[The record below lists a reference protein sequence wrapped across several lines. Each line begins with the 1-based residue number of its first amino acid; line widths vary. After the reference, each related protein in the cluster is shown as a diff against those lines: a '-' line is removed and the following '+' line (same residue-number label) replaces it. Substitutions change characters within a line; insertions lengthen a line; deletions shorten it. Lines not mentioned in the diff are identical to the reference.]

1 MKKITFFTLLVLM
14 IGVAAVACS
23 NSNGDNKDNKKVK
36 VYTTV
41 YPLTSFVEQIGG
53 EHVDVKSIYPAGTD
67 LHSYEPTQKDILKAS
82 KADFFVY
89 TGDDLDPVAKKVA
102 GTIKDKDKKLSL
114 QTHIKQNELLSDH
127 DDDEHEHEHGHGGE
141 EHHHGKYDPHI
152 WLDPVL
158 DKQFSKNIKDKL
170 IAQDPKHKKEYE
182 ENYKKLAQDLTKI
195 DEQLTAN
202 TKDKQNNVAYISHDS
217 IGYLAKRYGFKQEGI
232 QNMNAEDPSQKDLT
246 KIVHD
251 IKSHKVKYILLE
263 ENVSTKVTDTV
274 RKETDA
280 KPVKF
285 NNMESVSSKQLKDKD
300 VTYQS
305 IMRENI
311 KSLDKALQD
320 S

>member
-1 MKKITFFTLLVLM
+1 MKKITLLTLLVLM
-14 IGVAAVACS
+14 IGVAVAACS
-23 NSNGDNKDNKKVK
+23 NSSDDKENKKVK

-53 EHVDVKSIYPAGTD
+53 KHVEVKSIYPAGTD
-67 LHSYEPTQKDILKAS
+67 LHNYEPTQKDILKAS

-89 TGDDLDPVAKKVA
+89 TGKDLDPVAKKVA
-102 GTIKDKDKKLSL
+102 STIKDKDKKLSL
-114 QTHIKQNELLSDH
+114 QSHLKQSDLITEH
-127 DDDEHEHEHGHGGE
+127 DEDEHDHEHDGE

-182 ENYKKLAQDLTKI
+182 QNYKKLAEDLSKI
-195 DEQLTAN
+195 DEKLTAI
-202 TKDKQNNVAYISHDS
+202 TKDKQNHVAYISHDS
-217 IGYLAKRYGFKQEGI
+217 IGYLAKRYGFKQKGV

-246 KIVHD
+246 KIVQD

-263 ENVSTKVTDTV
+263 DNVSTKVTDTV
-274 RKETDA
+274 RKETEA

-285 NNMESVSSKQLKDKD
+285 NNMESLSSKQLKEKD
-300 VTYQS
+300 ITYQS
-305 IMRENI
+305 IMKKNI
-311 KSLDKALQD
+311 ESLEKALQ
-320 S
+320 SS

>member
-1 MKKITFFTLLVLM
+1 MKKITLLTLLVLM
-14 IGVAAVACS
+14 IGVAIAACS
-23 NSNGDNKDNKKVK
+23 NSSDDKENKKVK

-53 EHVDVKSIYPAGTD
+53 KHVEVKSIYPAGTD
-67 LHSYEPTQKDILKAS
+67 LHNYEPTQKDILKAS

-89 TGDDLDPVAKKVA
+89 TGKDLDPVAKKVA
-102 GTIKDKDKKLSL
+102 STIKDKDKKLSL
-114 QTHIKQNELLSDH
+114 QSHLKQSDLITEH
-127 DDDEHEHEHGHGGE
+127 DEDEHDHEHDGE

-182 ENYKKLAQDLTKI
+182 QNYKKLAEDLTKI
-195 DEQLTAN
+195 DEKLTAI
-202 TKDKQNNVAYISHDS
+202 TKDKQNHVAYISHDS
-217 IGYLAKRYGFKQEGI
+217 IGYLAKRYGFKQKGV

-246 KIVHD
+246 KIVQD

-263 ENVSTKVTDTV
+263 DNVSTKVTDTV
-274 RKETDA
+274 RKETEA

-285 NNMESVSSKQLKDKD
+285 NNMESLSSKQLKEKD
-300 VTYQS
+300 ITYQS
-305 IMRENI
+305 IMKKNI
-311 KSLDKALQD
+311 ESLEKALQ
-320 S
+320 SS

>member
-1 MKKITFFTLLVLM
+1 MKKITFLTLLVLI
-14 IGVAAVACS
+14 IGITAAACS
-23 NSNGDNKDNKKVK
+23 NGSNSKDEKKIK

-53 EHVDVKSIYPAGTD
+53 KHVDVKSIYPAGTD
-67 LHSYEPTQKDILKAS
+67 LHNYEPTQKDILKAS

-102 GTIKDKDKKLSL
+102 STIKDKDKKLSL
-114 QTHIKQNELLSDH
+114 QTHMKQSDLVAEH
-127 DDDEHEHEHGHGGE
+127 DEDEHEHGHGHGE
-141 EHHHGKYDPHI
+141 EEHHGKYDPHL

-170 IAQDPKHKKEYE
+170 IAQDPEHKKEYE
-182 ENYKKLAQDLTKI
+182 ENYKKLAQDLNKI
-195 DEQLTAN
+195 DDKLTDI
-202 TKDKQNNVAYISHDS
+202 TKDKQNHVAYISHDS
-217 IGYLAKRYGFKQEGI
+217 IGYLAKRYGFKQQGV
-232 QNMNAEDPSQKDLT
+232 QNMNAEDPSQKELT

-251 IKSHKVKYILLE
+251 INAHKVKYILLE
-263 ENVSTKVTDTV
+263 DNVSTKVTDTV
-274 RKETDA
+274 RKETNA

-285 NNMESVSSKQLKDKD
+285 YNMESLSSKQLKDKS

-305 IMRENI
+305 IMKKNI
-311 KSLDKALQD
+311 NSLDKALQN

>member
-1 MKKITFFTLLVLM
+1 MKKITLLTLLVLM
-14 IGVAAVACS
+14 IGVAVAACS
-23 NSNGDNKDNKKVK
+23 NSSDDKENKKVK

-53 EHVDVKSIYPAGTD
+53 KHVEVKSIYPAGTD
-67 LHSYEPTQKDILKAS
+67 LHNYEPTQKDILKAS

-89 TGDDLDPVAKKVA
+89 TGKDLDPVAKKVA
-102 GTIKDKDKKLSL
+102 STIKDKDKKLSL
-114 QTHIKQNELLSDH
+114 QSHLKQSDLITEH
-127 DDDEHEHEHGHGGE
+127 DEDEHDHEHDGE

-182 ENYKKLAQDLTKI
+182 QNYKKLAEDLTKI
-195 DEQLTAN
+195 DEKLTAI
-202 TKDKQNNVAYISHDS
+202 TKDKQNHVAYISHDS
-217 IGYLAKRYGFKQEGI
+217 IGYLAKRYGFKQKGV

-246 KIVHD
+246 KIVQD

-263 ENVSTKVTDTV
+263 DNVSTKVTDTV
-274 RKETDA
+274 RKETEA

-285 NNMESVSSKQLKDKD
+285 NNMESLSSKQLKEKD
-300 VTYQS
+300 ITYQS
-305 IMRENI
+305 IMKKNI
-311 KSLDKALQD
+311 ESLEKALQ
-320 S
+320 SS